1 MLLWTKQLFHASFCD
16 KRFLL
21 TRLLDGGLKSKRSSE
36 EKNNL
41 IDLMS
46 TLKNISVSGRQT
58 AQTKDSRHFGKNDRV
73 LTSDLNS
80 KRDGL

>member
-1 MLLWTKQLFHASFCD
+1 MQLWPKRPSHSSFCD
-16 KRFLL
+16 KQFVLI
-21 TRLLDGGLKSKRSSE
+21 GGWCSE
-36 EKNNL
+36 IKDIQLRENNL

-58 AQTKDSRHFGKNDRV
+58 AKTKDSRHFGKNDRV